1 MRSLVGLDNLVICT
15 SDALLTDV
23 GEAAQSSPL
32 RIFPNPNPNPGSFTV
47 ELPAPATPDL
57 ALRIIGLT
65 GQVLRQQTAQ
75 TGTHL
80 QTVEAGELAAG
91 LYFLQV
97 VVAGKVMAVEQ
108 FVKE

>member
-32 RIFPNPNPNPGSFTV
+32 RIFPNPNPGSFTV
-47 ELPAPATPDL
+47 ELPTPATPDL

-80 QTVEAGELAAG
+80 QTVEAGELAVG